1 MKNIQLCKM
10 YTLMYGQTWYGKYG
24 FMLCQ
29 PDTYI
34 IDNIKLI
41 NYNKNKLIMNNMKLK
56 DFPLMKTYL
65 QKYIKS
71 EYNSNIKLNK
81 TKFINIIKLY
91 NHFNDNNKLLKD
103 FIKEFL
109 INFDE
114 TCLIFYSFY
123 EDLYNKLGLTDFYKH
138 SYVKFIL

>member
-1 MKNIQLCKM
+1 M
-10 YTLMYGQTWYGKYG
+10 
-24 FMLCQ
+24 
-29 PDTYI
+29 D
-34 IDNIKLI
+34 
-41 NYNKNKLIMNNMKLK
+41 NMKLK

-71 EYNSNIKLNK
+71 EYKSNK

-114 TCLIFYSFY
+114 YCLIFYLFY
-123 EDLYNKLGLTDFYKH
+123 KDLYDKISLTDFYGH
-138 SYVKFIL
+138 YYIKFI